1 MENCHILGVMA
12 GSEHLKTAELSPM
25 VCVAH
30 KCNVPVSKKKKVNP
44 WDRLHTLKYGDP
56 RRIITSSM
64 SLKRVRNVGSL

>member
-30 KCNVPVSKKKKVNP
+30 KCNVPVSKKKKLIRGTGYIRSNMEIP
-44 WDRLHTLKYGDP
+44 EE
-56 RRIITSSM
+56 S
-64 SLKRVRNVGSL
+64 